1 MAGYSGTPLPQK
13 LGIRAN
19 HRIAILRAPVGF
31 EEILGPLP
39 SGVVLKRK
47 AFGKDLFN
55 VILIFVK
62 SRSELL
68 KWFAGCVDHLDPSG
82 GLWVSWPKK
91 ASGVPTDVTEDR
103 VREVALA
110 AGLVDIKV
118 CAIDN
123 TWSGL
128 KCVIR
133 LKNRPKKISFDSK
146 ANRGY
151 TRAPEALDASNPD
164 CYRNVGGFGGFDRV
178 PADLPEMQQR
188 R

>member
-13 LGIRAN
+13 LGIREN
-19 HRIAILRAPVGF
+19 HRVAILKAPTGF
-31 EEILGPLP
+31 REILGLLP

-47 AFGKDLFN
+47 VVGKESFN
-55 VILIFVK
+55 VIVVFVK
-62 SRSELL
+62 SRSELIRC
-68 KWFAGCVDHLDPSG
+68 FAGCVDRLDPSG

-103 VREVALA
+103 IREVALA
-110 AGLVDIKV
+110 AGLVDNKV
-118 CAIDN
+118 CAIDDI
-123 TWSGL
+123 WSGL
-128 KCVIR
+128 RCVIR
-133 LKNRPKKISFDSK
+133 LKDRPKKISFDSK

-151 TRAPEALDASNPD
+151 TRAPEALDASNPV
-164 CYRNVGGFGGFDRV
+164 CYRNVSGFGGFDRV